1 MTPETCAIP
10 GQGGVKVRAQ
20 ESACSNFTFTSTQRQ
35 GAPSKSAIE
44 AARGTSLQESGFAGY
59 FLILW
64 DLLGGDCS
72 PENIQLD
79 TVLIC
84 QVELNSAENL

>member
-1 MTPETCAIP
+1 MTTERWAMP
-10 GQGGVKVRAQ
+10 GQGGVKVSAQ
-20 ESACSNFTFTSTQRQ
+20 ESACSTFTFTSTHRQ
-35 GAPSKSAIE
+35 VEPSKSAIE
-44 AARGTSLQESGFAGY
+44 AARGTSLQESGFGGY